1 MTNDPIEN
9 INNNLKE
16 RVNNEIYEVVKRIL
30 NESPRPHK
38 NQLAQRTVPKASS
51 Q

>member
-30 NESPRPHK
+30 NESSGPHK
-38 NQLAQRTVPKASS
+38 NPLAKGAVPKASTK
-51 Q
+51 

>member
-30 NESPRPHK
+30 NESSGPHK
-38 NQLAQRTVPKASS
+38 NPLAQGTVPETSS